1 MPPSARAEWRDDLRS
16 GLPLQARRE
25 WDNCVDEELR
35 CEYWPGVM
43 RTSGS
48 ALRCARRRAY
58 MVQLPDQAAAGGRA
72 SMRTTPGGSGKSSTA
87 RAGPG
92 GPWWVRTA
100 PLRRGCW
107 PSTLTAISSG
117 SRRSCRPCA
126 AQSIRRGVCGPP
138 GLSGGQGAGQ
148 CWPASAVGVQPGRT
162 TPKGRSDAGTT
173 LRLRTRPVP

>member
-25 WDNCVDEELR
+25 WNNCVDEELR
-35 CEYWPGVM
+35 CE
-43 RTSGS
+43 
-48 ALRCARRRAY
+48 LLARRDEDQRIRTAVRPPKGQY
-58 MVQLPDQAAAGGRA
+58 MVQLPDEAAAGGRA

-126 AQSIRRGVCGPP
+126 AQSIRARRLRPTWPIWRTGCGSMLAS
-138 GLSGGQGAGQ
+138 LSGG
-148 CWPASAVGVQPGRT
+148 CPDRPHDT
-162 TPKGRSDAGTT
+162 KGP
-173 LRLRTRPVP
+173 L